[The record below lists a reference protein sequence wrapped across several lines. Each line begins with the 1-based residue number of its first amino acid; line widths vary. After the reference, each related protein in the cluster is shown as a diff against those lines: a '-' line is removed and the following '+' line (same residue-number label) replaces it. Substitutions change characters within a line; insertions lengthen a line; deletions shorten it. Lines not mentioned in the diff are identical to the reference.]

1 MRWPDWQVPRFAG
14 HFFVFWHWKKLQE
27 FQRVRNFLKS
37 RNLHV
42 DNALVMQIA

>member
-1 MRWPDWQVPRFAG
+1 MPRFAG
-14 HFFVFWHWKKLQE
+14 HFLSFDAGKKLQE
-27 FQRVRNFLKS
+27 FQRVRNFPKS